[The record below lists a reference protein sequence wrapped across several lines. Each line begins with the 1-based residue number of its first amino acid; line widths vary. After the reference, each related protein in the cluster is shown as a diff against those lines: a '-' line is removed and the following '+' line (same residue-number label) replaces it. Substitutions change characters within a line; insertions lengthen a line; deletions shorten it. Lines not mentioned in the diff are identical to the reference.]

1 MTTDGRGDRPFD
13 AGLQPERTALAW
25 RRTALAL
32 VTAALVA
39 IRVLPVLLGPWA
51 FIPAGLGMA
60 LAVGVLIASHVRYRV
75 QHNRL
80 TSSGSDK
87 IALPDGFLPT
97 IVTGTAIAG
106 GVACLSVVVAMALS
120 AS

>member
-1 MTTDGRGDRPFD
+1 MSADGRGDRPFD

-32 VTAALVA
+32 VIAALVGV
-39 IRVLPVLLGPWA
+39 RVLPVLLGPWA
-51 FIPAGLGMA
+51 FIPAGSGVA
-60 LAVGVLIASHVRYRV
+60 LAVGVLFASHARYRV

-80 TSSGSDK
+80 TSSGSDRS
-87 IALPDGFLPT
+87 ALPDGCLPA
-97 IVTGTAIAG
+97 IVMGMAIAG
-106 GVACLSVVVAMALS
+106 GVACLSVVVVTALS